1 MILKRICIFLIF
13 KIILFKIK
21 CQKLLK
27 IPFKTIYNT
36 TEINI
41 NNLIPTLYKSKIGT
55 ILKLGTPE
63 TEFKLSISLQSYYS
77 YIISSDSDV
86 KMDNLFNKKQ
96 SNTYEK
102 IKNFQFYSLEPFH
115 SGEFGLDYF
124 KINNLNLN
132 KTYFFVAKAIHNQYE
147 DEIITPATLGLRLR
161 EEIPMQ
167 DFPNMT
173 FLNQLEEKKI
183 INNFIFYFNFNKK
196 DEGELIFGENPYKDP
211 NFKFI
216 KAGKFQIGYIGLD
229 WGFNFDNIYFGN
241 ITLNGEIDAKIKIEQ
256 NFIVGNTIFFDS
268 IKNFFD
274 NHNCQFKDCYIERY
288 QIIKYYVCDSN
299 TDFKDF
305 KPLIFEI
312 KEKNLSFVFNYK
324 DLFFEYDKKLFF
336 NVIFTKN
343 RKDWVLGRVFLKK
356 YQLYFDKDKK
366 TIGYY
371 EKKTDNTK
379 ILIILLIIIIIL
391 LTSIIILSYRK
402 KRNKKI
408 SIELNDEYDYIQNN
422 IVKINTNT

>member
-241 ITLNGEIDAKIKIEQ
+241 ITLDGEIDAKIKVEQ

-312 KEKNLSFVFNYK
+312 KEKNLSFNYK

>member
-102 IKNFQFYSLEPFH
+102 IKNFQFYSLEPFY

-274 NHNCQFKDCYIERY
+274 NHNCQFKDGYIERY

-299 TDFKDF
+299 TNFKDF

>member
-41 NNLIPTLYKSKIGT
+41 NNLIPILYKSKIGT

-96 SNTYEK
+96 SNTYEI
-102 IKNFQFYSLEPFH
+102 IKKFQFYSLEPFY

-274 NHNCQFKDCYIERY
+274 NHNCQFKDGYIERY

-299 TDFKDF
+299 TNFKDF

>member
-41 NNLIPTLYKSKIGT
+41 NNLIPILYKSKIGT

-96 SNTYEK
+96 SNTYEI
-102 IKNFQFYSLEPFH
+102 IKNFQFYSLEPFY

-274 NHNCQFKDCYIERY
+274 NHNCQFKDGYIERY

-299 TDFKDF
+299 TNFKDF